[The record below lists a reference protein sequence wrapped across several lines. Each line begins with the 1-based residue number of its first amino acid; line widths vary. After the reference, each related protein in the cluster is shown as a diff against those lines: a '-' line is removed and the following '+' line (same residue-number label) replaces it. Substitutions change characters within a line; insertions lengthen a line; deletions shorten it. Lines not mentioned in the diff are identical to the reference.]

1 MFRRLGGTV
10 LAVLIAT
17 TGFVSLSTST
27 AHAFVDRDC
36 GDFDSQKQAQIFFL
50 KHGGPN
56 SDPHRLDD
64 DGDGIA
70 CESNP
75 APYYY
80 GTSLPDKDP
89 QPTTVSS
96 TVALS
101 LSTSRAIQG
110 EPVRL
115 TATVKPSG
123 RRTVVFQRRLDG
135 RWRAVKRVTTTKFGK
150 ASHRLA
156 APKGST
162 TYRVVLRAKKA
173 GNKRFTADTS
183 RTRSLRVQR
192 QRVELTLSRQAVDEG
207 VDVRAR
213 VEASPVR
220 KGRSIALQAFR
231 AGTWK
236 TIRTGKQNRRG
247 VASFT
252 VGTGN
257 PGTFRYRAVA
267 LKFNGA
273 VPARSAAS
281 KLVVRDTTPPPVPT
295 GLLAAPGNESAQLT
309 WQASTAA
316 DLDYYDVYYRTT
328 GSSWQWVAS
337 PVVESWAATGL
348 TNGVTYEFSV
358 RSVDTAGNVS
368 ARSAAVSV
376 TLTPPV

>member
-1 MFRRLGGTV
+1 MFRRLGGAV

-101 LSTSRAIQG
+101 LSATRAIQG

-115 TATVKPSG
+115 TANVKPRG
-123 RRTVVFQRRLDG
+123 RRTVMFQRRLDG
-135 RWRAVKRVTTTKFGK
+135 RWRAVKRVTTTKLGK
-150 ASHRLA
+150 ASHRLTTPKSA
-156 APKGST
+156 AK
-162 TYRVVLRAKKA
+162 YRAVVLAKKA

-183 RTRSLRVQR
+183 PTRTLRVQR

-213 VEASPVR
+213 VEASPAR
-220 KGRSIALQAFR
+220 KGRSIALQSLR
-231 AGTWK
+231 GGSWK
-236 TIRTGKQNRRG
+236 TIRTGKQSVRG
-247 VASFT
+247 VASFSL
-252 VGTGN
+252 GTGN
-257 PGTFRYRAVA
+257 PGTFRYRAVL

-273 VPARSAAS
+273 VPATSAAA
-281 KLVVRDTTPPPVPT
+281 KLVVRDITPPPVPK
-295 GLLAAPGNESAQLT
+295 GLVATPGDGSAQLT
-309 WQASTAA
+309 WNASTAA
-316 DLDYYDVYYRTT
+316 DFDYYDVYYRTP
-328 GSSWQWVAS
+328 GSSWEWLES
-337 PVVESWAATGL
+337 PVVESLTATGL

-358 RSVDTAGNVS
+358 RSVDIAGNVS
-368 ARSAAVSV
+368 ARSTAVSV
-376 TLTPPV
+376 TPAPPV